1 MGAVKASIARNPH
14 RRHLATVY
22 STFMIGV
29 PAVVCALIVAFS
41 AVTAAAYVRP
51 AIDNVM
57 TIRDTLIGLAPT
69 WTGRVNLVQVLPLM
83 PVAQQTAALIS
94 AAKVW
99 LRATYAVWAIV
110 VCVTFLVR
118 SGACLRD

>member
-1 MGAVKASIARNPH
+1 MGAVKASIARSSH

-22 STFMIGV
+22 SAVMIGV

-41 AVTAAAYVRP
+41 AVTAAAYVQP

-57 TIRDTLIGLAPT
+57 TIRNTLIALAPT
-69 WTGRVNLVQVLPLM
+69 WTGRVNLVQLLPLI
-83 PVAQQTAALIS
+83 PVAEQTTALIS

-99 LRATYAVWAIV
+99 LRATYAVWASV
-110 VCVTFLVR
+110 VCVTFFVR
-118 SGACLRD
+118 SRACLRD